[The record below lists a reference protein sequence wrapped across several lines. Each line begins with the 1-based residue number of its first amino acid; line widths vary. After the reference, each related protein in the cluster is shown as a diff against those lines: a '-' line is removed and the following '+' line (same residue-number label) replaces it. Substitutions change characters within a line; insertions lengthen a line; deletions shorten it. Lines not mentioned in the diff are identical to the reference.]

1 MKKCFA
7 FLLLIFSIS
16 GNAQKIEKVYDVNW
30 KETTQANIRYYSVI
44 VKKDSLWQRQNVYIP
59 EKTVQMQGTFK
70 DSSCKIK
77 HGDFTY
83 FYPNKNLQETGE
95 YVNDKK
101 EGIWLRLHTNK
112 MLADS
117 AFYVK
122 GKIKGA
128 KMKWDSDGNLRDSIH
143 HKEDGTAVVVGWFE
157 NGQPSQVGRLDSNEL
172 KTGKWQF
179 FYSDGKLSALVYFKN
194 DTEIT
199 LEMFDKNGTI
209 TTDTSLKRREAAF
222 KGGNAEWRKYLE
234 RSVNAN
240 IAANNRAPVGRYTVI
255 IQFIVD
261 IDGKIK
267 DPEPLT
273 NLGYGMEKEVID
285 VIRKGPK
292 WEPAYYY
299 GRPIKAYRKQPL
311 TFQVS
316 Q

>member
-1 MKKCFA
+1 
-7 FLLLIFSIS
+7 
-16 GNAQKIEKVYDVNW
+16 
-30 KETTQANIRYYSVI
+30 
-44 VKKDSLWQRQNVYIP
+44 
-59 EKTVQMQGTFK
+59 
-70 DSSCKIK
+70 
-77 HGDFTY
+77 
-83 FYPNKNLQETGE
+83 
-95 YVNDKK
+95 
-101 EGIWLRLHTNK
+101 

-117 AFYVK
+117 AFYAN
-122 GKIKGA
+122 GKIISA
-128 KMKWDSDGNLRDSIH
+128 KMKWDLNGTLTDSIH
-143 HKEDGTAVVVGWFE
+143 HNEDGTAVSVSWFE

-179 FYSDGKLSALVYFKN
+179 FYPNGKLSALVYFKN

-199 LEMFDKNGTI
+199 LEMFDKNGAL

-222 KGGNAEWRKYLE
+222 KGGAAEWRKYLE
-234 RSVNAN
+234 RVVNAS
-240 IAANNRAPVGRYTVI
+240 IATINRAPIGKHTVI

-267 DPEPLT
+267 DVEAIT

-285 VIRKGPK
+285 VIKKGPK

-299 GRPIKAYRKQPL
+299 GRPVKAYRKQPL

>member
-1 MKKCFA
+1 MKKWFP
-7 FLLLIFSIS
+7 FFVLLFSIS
-16 GNAQKIEKVYDVNW
+16 VDAQKIEKMYDANW
-30 KETTQANIRYYSVI
+30 KETTLNDVRYYCVI
-44 VKKDSLWQRQNVYIP
+44 IKKDSLWHRQNVYIQ

-77 HGDFTY
+77 HGSFTY
-83 FYPNKNLQETGE
+83 FHSNKNLQETGE

-101 EGIWLRLHTNK
+101 EGIWMQFHANK

-128 KMKWDSDGNLRDSIH
+128 KMHWDAEGNLRDSIH
-143 HKEDGTAVVVGWFE
+143 YNEDGTAVSVGWFE
-157 NGQPSQVGRLDSNEL
+157 SGQPSQVGRLDANEL

-179 FYSDGKLSALVYFKN
+179 FYPDGKTSALVYFKN
-194 DTEIT
+194 DTEIS
-199 LEMFDKNGTI
+199 LEMFDKNGAI
-209 TTDTSLKRREAAF
+209 TTDTSLKRREATF
-222 KGGNAEWRKYLE
+222 KGGMDAWRKYLGKA
-234 RSVNAN
+234 VNPN
-240 IAANNRAPVGRYTVI
+240 IATANRAPVGAHTVI
-255 IQFIVD
+255 IQFVVD
-261 IDGKIK
+261 IDGKIR
-267 DPEPLT
+267 DVEALSY
-273 NLGYGMEKEVID
+273 LGYGMEQEVMN

-299 GRPIKAYRKQPL
+299 GRPVKAYRKQPL

>member
-1 MKKCFA
+1 MKNCFTII
-7 FLLLIFSIS
+7 FLSLSIL
-16 GNAQKIEKVYDVNW
+16 GNAQRIEKVYDANW

-59 EKTVQMQGTFK
+59 ERTLQMQGSYK

-83 FYPNKNLQETGE
+83 FHSNKNLQETGE

-101 EGIWLRLHTNK
+101 EGIWLRFHSNK

-117 AFYVK
+117 AFYIK
-122 GKIKGA
+122 GKMKGA
-128 KMKWDSDGNLRDSIH
+128 KMKWDLNGMLTDSIH
-143 HKEDGTAVVVGWFE
+143 GNEDGTKVSVSWFE
-157 NGQPSQVGRLDSNEL
+157 NGQPSHAGRLDSNEL

-179 FYSDGKLSALVYFKN
+179 FYPDGKISALVYFKN

-199 LEMFDKNGTI
+199 SEMFDKNGTI
-209 TTDTSLKRREAAF
+209 TTDTSLKHREAAF
-222 KGGNAEWRKYLE
+222 KAGSAAWLKYLE
-234 RSVNAN
+234 RGVNPN
-240 IAANNRAPVGRYTVI
+240 IATNNRAPIGKHTVI
-255 IQFIVD
+255 IQFVVD

-267 DPEPLT
+267 DVEALT
-273 NLGYGMEKEVID
+273 NIGYGMEKEVID
-285 VIRKGPK
+285 IIKKASK

-299 GRPIKAYRKQPL
+299 GRPVKAYRRQPL

>member
-16 GNAQKIEKVYDVNW
+16 GNAQKIEKVYDANW
-30 KETTQANIRYYSVI
+30 KETTKSDIRYYSLI
-44 VKKDSLWQRQNVYIP
+44 NKKDSFWLRQIIYIP
-59 EKTVQMQGTFK
+59 EKTLQMQGTYK

-77 HGDFTY
+77 HGGFTY

-101 EGIWLRLHTNK
+101 EGVWLRFHRNK

-117 AFYVK
+117 AFYIK

-128 KMKWDSDGNLRDSIH
+128 KIKWDFNGIQTDSIH
-143 HKEDGTAVVVGWFE
+143 FNEDGTAVSVSWFE
-157 NGQPSQVGRLDSNEL
+157 NGQPRQVGRMDSNEL

-179 FYSDGKLSALVYFKN
+179 FYPDGKISASVYFKN
-194 DTEIT
+194 DTEISS
-199 LEMFDKNGTI
+199 EMFDKNGILTI
-209 TTDTSLKRREAAF
+209 DTSLKHREAFF
-222 KGGNAEWRKYLE
+222 KKGSAAWLKYLE
-234 RSVNAN
+234 GATNTRVPVD
-240 IAANNRAPVGRYTVI
+240 NRAPPGKYTVI
-255 IQFIVD
+255 VQFIVD
-261 IDGKIK
+261 INGKIT
-267 DPEPLT
+267 DVEAIT

-285 VIRKGPK
+285 VIRKAAK

-299 GRPIKAYRKQPL
+299 GRPVKAYRKQPL